1 MNIPTNLKFAESNE
15 WIKVEG
21 NLITIGISDY
31 AQSQLSDIVFAE
43 IVVAAD
49 EVIAAGDSIAT
60 IESVKAA
67 ADVYT
72 PASGKVVAIN
82 EELPAAPEVI
92 NSAPYEAGW
101 MIKLELSSPADL
113 DKLMD
118 SAAYEKFVQEQE

>member
-43 IVVAAD
+43 IVVAVD
-49 EVIAAGDSIAT
+49 ENLSAGDSIAT

-82 EELPAAPEVI
+82 EELAAAPEII
-92 NSAPYEAGW
+92 NSSPYEAGW
-101 MIKLELSSPADL
+101 MIKLELTSPAEL
-113 DKLMD
+113 EKLMD
-118 SAAYEKFVQEQE
+118 AATYEKFVQEQE